1 MKSQYE
7 KQRLITFDRIK
18 IKSNYKYL
26 LDTKV
31 KFNEMFH
38 SRSREKTGIFYSS
51 KDDINIPYNL
61 YIAVSYPKQTL
72 TIEFSSKIL
81 KENYPNLISKDTIK
95 KCLTNINQ
103 LGICEI
109 DVDSILSE
117 GAITSVDVTYD
128 VDLILNDTLLDA
140 LNSQVNNYRRFK
152 WTHYDKEGITFTKDV
167 KSKDCAETIIL
178 YNKEK
183 EICTSHNKDFLNS
196 LSQSQQI
203 KEYFK
208 GKTRF
213 EITLDTPKKIMSYL
227 NLTDTKIPSI
237 LNSNANPILIQF
249 DRVFGSSNS
258 TTDIP
263 DAAFDNYEDWAMK
276 IIIEN
281 YKGDL
286 KRLEQDVRSKFS
298 TRSGAT
304 KRMKKIEMVYRTMVS
319 ASTGENPIEKVRNL
333 LL

>member
-7 KQRLITFDRIK
+7 KKRLITFDRIK

-38 SRSREKTGIFYSS
+38 SRSGEKTGLFYSS

-61 YIAVSYPKQTL
+61 YIAVSYVKQTL
-72 TIEFSSKIL
+72 TLEFSSKIL
-81 KENYPNLISKDTIK
+81 KENYPDLISRDTIK

-103 LGICEI
+103 LNICNI
-109 DVDSILSE
+109 DVDSILSN
-117 GAITSVDVTYD
+117 GVVTSVDITYD
-128 VDLILNDTLLDA
+128 ADLILNDNLLDA

-152 WTHYDKEGITFTKDV
+152 WTHYNNEGITFTKDV
-167 KSKDCAETIIL
+167 KSKDCTETITL

-183 EICTSHNKDFLNS
+183 EICTSHNKNFLNS
-196 LSQSQQI
+196 LSQPQQI
-203 KEYFK
+203 MDYFK

-213 EITLDTPKKIMSYL
+213 EITLDTPKKIMNYL
-227 NLTDTKIPSI
+227 NLTDTKIFSV
-237 LNSNANPILIQF
+237 LNSDTNPILILF
-249 DRVFGSSNS
+249 DKIFNNSVTNISNA
-258 TTDIP
+258 T
-263 DAAFDNYEDWAMK
+263 FDNYEEWSMK
-276 IIIEN
+276 IILDSYN
-281 YKGDL
+281 GDL

-298 TRSGAT
+298 SRSGAT
-304 KRMKKIEMVYRTMVS
+304 KRMKKFETVYRTIVS
-319 ASTGENPIEKVRNL
+319 ASTCENPIEKIRNL